1 MSRLHRRTH
10 DIYGNS
16 LKFHSESDITLDTTN
31 NDTETV
37 MNLNFKF
44 IQLNRKWRLNIDTD
58 TLKIEKYNTS
68 TKTYDTK
75 FNFT

>member
-44 IQLNRKWRLNIDTD
+44 IHIKHFHI
-58 TLKIEKYNTS
+58 
-68 TKTYDTK
+68 
-75 FNFT
+75 FFG

>member
-58 TLKIEKYNTS
+58 SLKIEKYNTS

>member
-16 LKFHSESDITLDTTN
+16 L
-31 NDTETV
+31 
-37 MNLNFKF
+37 NLNFKF